1 MTTLAQLS
9 LSINVTPANYRQ
21 VLEGVKTLLETGAVF
36 SVNATEPA
44 PEPEPAPVNGDAP
57 KATRR
62 ASRKA
67 AEPAPPANDA
77 DETELNPEP
86 TPPVE
91 PGAETAD
98 TASAAPED
106 WNPQPEPADAPLTV
120 DDMTDKLNAFAK
132 IHGVA
137 ATRKTIQSFGVT
149 RLSELEQVRWPELL
163 AKLNAENGG
172 KPV

>member
-1 MTTLAQLS
+1 MTIIATVSASVGVTLD
-9 LSINVTPANYRQ
+9 NCKQ
-21 VLEGVKTLLETGAVF
+21 VLDALKQLLESGAVS
-36 SVNATEPA
+36 SVIMTEPA

-62 ASRKA
+62 TSRKA

-77 DETELNPEP
+77 EETVLNPA
-86 TPPVE
+86 PVE
-91 PGAETAD
+91 EPEATEPPPATEAWEEP
-98 TASAAPED
+98 APAAAPA
-106 WNPQPEPADAPLTV
+106 ADAALTV

>member
-44 PEPEPAPVNGDAP
+44 PEPEAAPVNGDAP

-67 AEPAPPANDA
+67 AEAPPPANDA
-77 DETELNPEP
+77 EETELNPQPEIAEP
-86 TPPVE
+86 PPATEAWEE
-91 PGAETAD
+91 PANTAAQPETA
-98 TASAAPED
+98 
-106 WNPQPEPADAPLTV
+106 LTV

>member
-9 LSINVTPANYRQ
+9 LSINVTAVNYRQ
-21 VLEGVKTLLETGAVF
+21 VLDGLKTLLETGAVF
-36 SVNATEPA
+36 SVLATEPE
-44 PEPEPAPVNGDAP
+44 PTPEPAPVNGDAP

-62 ASRKA
+62 TSRKA

-77 DETELNPEP
+77 EETVLNPA
-86 TPPVE
+86 PVE
-91 PGAETAD
+91 EPEATEPPPATEAWEEP
-98 TASAAPED
+98 APAAPA
-106 WNPQPEPADAPLTV
+106 ADAPLTV